1 MQAPLQDWE
10 YGNKADNS
18 TGIKSQVYIAVYI
31 AHIATCTVCTKH
43 NTQYS
48 IVNKAPNYN
57 CVLDCF

>member
-31 AHIATCTVCTKH
+31 AHIATCAAP
-43 NTQYS
+43 NTTHS
-48 IVNKAPNYN
+48 IV
-57 CVLDCF
+57 